1 MQYQLNYLMSAEEVR
16 DFLVAHKSEL
26 KSLADAFGVGYSTL
40 RNYVYGQ
47 TPLDSMPYRLLKAVT
62 EYNQVPDLLHPSNG
76 LILPQNA
83 FLFVGTLVRT

>member
-16 DFLVAHKSEL
+16 DFLVEHKSEL

-47 TPLDSMPYRLLKAVT
+47 TPLESMPYRLLKAVT
-62 EYNQVPDLLHPSNG
+62 ETRSSTLKSRQIG
-76 LILPQNA
+76 LYML
-83 FLFVGTLVRT
+83 